1 MAMRIIRLRRDAIV
15 PSGIAAMSHRFAKS
29 AINFGQI
36 PEQLFSYRRSCR
48 VSLEVPSRIHD
59 IQRCE

>member
-1 MAMRIIRLRRDAIV
+1 MMPINAASAMMAMRIIRLRRDAIV

-36 PEQLFSYRRSCR
+36 PEQLFS
-48 VSLEVPSRIHD
+48 
-59 IQRCE
+59 